1 MPRLPAGARI
11 VGKLSASPT
20 NHSRRRPKKAATSI
34 TSAPI
39 GPNPS
44 SRNFLVFA
52 FNEGRDKLRLEE
64 TQEFLEDG
72 STSVT
77 DSSPEDLSD
86 DIAMGIESPIT
97 LSVPSAPKE
106 QNDSDNEEAVT
117 SVNKSFSVAS
127 SGSDTAASKSGVAK
141 ELFYA
146 KASNEELNAMSG
158 KEVEEAMCC
167 LARVIGDKVEL
178 QDGRN
183 LVLEGSLN
191 EKRSLNTVLKAKLE
205 KSDERSAFLEAELKI
220 ARDQLKTSDV
230 DLANA
235 TKAILQLKQDMD
247 QAEVQ
252 VASRGAELVRL
263 CSAQK
268 ISTDR
273 TSQLQH
279 EVDGVTFELRHTTH
293 LLRTTENKLHNA
305 EVQVV
310 ALKDEA
316 QGLINQLEDKDKASK
331 AQECEIAGL
340 ENTVKGLG
348 ESVTEK
354 SSLLMKYAGE
364 ISDLKEK
371 NEFLEYEIGLLREKI
386 TTLRS
391 VEKERDALK
400 VIVDALQNYIRVIG
414 K

>member
-1 MPRLPAGARI
+1 MLVGAQTPGRRQNRWQI
-11 VGKLSASPT
+11 KRESNQPLSAP
-20 NHSRRRPKKAATSI
+20 PKES
-34 TSAPI
+34 
-39 GPNPS
+39 G
-44 SRNFLVFA
+44 NFDYERADRSESVVKELSGIFA

-293 LLRTTENKLHNA
+293 LLRTTE
-305 EVQVV
+305 
-310 ALKDEA
+310 
-316 QGLINQLEDKDKASK
+316 DK
-331 AQECEIAGL
+331 Q
-340 ENTVKGLG
+340 
-348 ESVTEK
+348 
-354 SSLLMKYAGE
+354 
-364 ISDLKEK
+364 
-371 NEFLEYEIGLLREKI
+371 
-386 TTLRS
+386 
-391 VEKERDALK
+391 ERDALK
-400 VIVDALQNYIRVIG
+400 ELVHSLQNYICVIS